1 MGTEI
6 GLTQQ
11 QSVWRCVNYGNSQI
25 NYCRLVNSSIVYG
38 AKFDM
43 IMLTNVLSPSDRK
56 SVGSVIRWVSDGE
69 QQQLSCSTKPN
80 ASSSAVR
87 VNYCHSVC

>member
-1 MGTEI
+1 MW
-6 GLTQQ
+6 Q
-11 QSVWRCVNYGNSQI
+11 CVNYGNSQI
-25 NYCRLVNSSIVYG
+25 NYCRLVNSSIVCG

-43 IMLTNVLSPSDRK
+43 IMLTNVLSSSDRE

-69 QQQLSCSTKPN
+69 QRSLPARLNPTR
-80 ASSSAVR
+80 AAAAVR